1 MFARN
6 VTLHVKPN
14 QSKAVATKIDKEIL
28 PLLRKADGFFD
39 LITMSR
45 ENDETVGISL
55 WNSKE
60 QADAYSKNTFPQ
72 VSKILEPLLTKTPE
86 VRNYEV
92 SGSTSHKFIAA

>member
-14 QSKAVATKIDKEIL
+14 QTKEVTSRIEKEIL
-28 PLLRKADGFFD
+28 PILRKANGFRD

-55 WNSKE
+55 WNTKE
-60 QADAYSKNTFPQ
+60 QLDAYNKDTSPQ
-72 VSKILEPLLTKTPE
+72 VNKILEPFLTGQPD
-86 VRNYEV
+86 VRTYEV
-92 SGSTSHKFIAA
+92 SSSTSHKLATA

>member
-6 VTLHVKPN
+6 VTLHGKPN
-14 QSKAVATKIDKEIL
+14 QSKEIATKIDKEVL
-28 PLLRKADGFFD
+28 PLLRKANGFRD

-55 WNSKE
+55 WNTKE
-60 QADAYSKNTFPQ
+60 QADAYSKDTFPQ
-72 VSKILEPLLTKTPE
+72 VSKILEPLITGAPE

-92 SGSTSHKFIAA
+92 SGSTSHKFVAA

>member
-6 VTLHVKPN
+6 VTLHTKPN
-14 QSKAVATKIDKEIL
+14 QSKEVASKIDKEIL
-28 PLLRKADGFFD
+28 PLLRKANGFRD

-55 WNSKE
+55 WNTKE
-60 QADAYSKNTFPQ
+60 QADAYSKDTFPQ
-72 VSKILEPLLTKTPE
+72 VSKILEPLLTTVPE

-92 SGSTSHKFIAA
+92 SGSTSHKYIAA